1 MVSISSVNIRNHFL
15 ALLFPYHSIPLAV
28 GGHIVIYFTKIIP
41 NLFVGHLGDTTTSD
55 IKQNL
60 AGNSYIAIRKIGA
73 LS

>member
-28 GGHIVIYFTKIIP
+28 GGHIVIYFTKMIP
-41 NLFVGHLGDTTTSD
+41 NLFVGHLGDTTSD